1 MYLVEDTAAVV
12 SLESRHYLGSS
23 QIAAK
28 KKERRGQWKGKLH
41 SEPASF
47 LPPLTLSLCGVSSRL
62 PLLPL
67 FDPAEATGMS
77 LSTVIRP
84 PLTE

>member
-47 LPPLTLSLCGVSSRL
+47 LPPLTLSLCGVSS
-62 PLLPL
+62 LLPL